1 MNVMCTDEGHLSE
14 TSVPD
19 PRLDSPSA
27 LTSGVVVCG
36 NLTAALRSRRKR
48 HDAWTEEAIPSALE
62 PRRHI
67 PEASKKFEK
76 HFPVILNLSRLETCS
91 LFFWKECIE
100 NIRYCLAKCN
110 GLSETQ
116 SSEGVYMISP
126 SAAPLKKQTAVSSQT
141 LVTFCQ
147 VVEHH
152 ITKISTFAGR
162 EWLNSRPGRFTPEER
177 TSYTC

>member
-1 MNVMCTDEGHLSE
+1 MNITCTDEDDVSE

-62 PRRHI
+62 PRRYTS
-67 PEASKKFEK
+67 EASSKFEK
-76 HFPVILNLSRLETCS
+76 HLTVVLNLCGLETCF
-91 LFFWKECIE
+91 LFFWKEYIE
-100 NIRYCLAKCN
+100 DTRYCLARCN
-110 GLSETQ
+110 GLSETH
-116 SSEGVYMISP
+116 SSEGLYTVYP

-141 LVTFCQ
+141 GNFLLDHRASYQ
-147 VVEHH
+147 ED
-152 ITKISTFAGR
+152 
-162 EWLNSRPGRFTPEER
+162 LN
-177 TSYTC
+177 TCWR